1 MNRMIQLVPFRNSL
15 FPTRDIVN
23 RFFSDGSLSTLPKED
38 GNWIPAFDITESE
51 KEYKVSAE
59 LPGIDVK
66 NLEVTLAEGLLKI
79 KGEKRQESEKKED
92 NYLRIERSY
101 GSFDRSFR
109 IPDGV
114 EANKIDATY
123 KDGILSLTI
132 PKAKETKARKIKVSA
147 N

>member
-1 MNRMIQLVPFRNSL
+1 MNRMIQLVPSRNSL

-23 RFFSDGSLSTLPKED
+23 RFFSDGSLSTLLNED

-66 NLEVTLAEGLLKI
+66 NLEVSLVEGVLKI

-109 IPDGV
+109 IPNGV

-123 KDGILSLTI
+123 KDGILNLTI
-132 PKAKETKARKIKVSA
+132 PKAKETKTKKIKINV